1 MERPGRGD
9 GGPAVISAPLLR
21 MDACRIFFD
30 GTFSTPRLDH
40 PECVTVAADGAVWCG
55 GEAGQIYRIDP
66 TGSAWRRSPAPAG
79 SRLGLAF
86 GPDGALYVCDAVRR
100 AVLRFDP
107 ADGGLTEFAAGP
119 PGRAFTMPNYPVFD
133 AEGRLYVS
141 DSGPRRPAG
150 PRGVPVRPLRPRRGL
165 ARRSVHRRER
175 ARARARR
182 RRVVRGGDVRQPRHP
197 HRHRAGRRRRG
208 ARGLRRARR
217 DARRARVRARRRPLR
232 RVLRAERDLRVDARR
247 AARAAG
253 PRRAAHTLCRPTN
266 LAFRGATLFAANLG
280 RWHVTALDLPG
291 GTDAP

>member
-1 MERPGRGD
+1 M
-9 GGPAVISAPLLR
+9 ISAPLLR

-66 TGSAWRRSPAPAG
+66 DGEHLEEVARTGG
-79 SRLGLAF
+79 FTLGLAF

-107 ADGGLTEFAAGP
+107 ADSGLTEFAAGP

-141 DSGPRRPAG
+141 DSGPADRPGPGVYRFDPSGRGEVWHDGPFTVANGLALEPGGGALYVAETFANLVTRVAIAPDGGAGEREVFAVLDAMPDGLAFGPDGALYVGCYEPSTIVRVTPDGRPA
-150 PRGVPVRPLRPRRGL
+150 LL
-165 ARRSVHRRER
+165 VHDET
-175 ARARARR
+175 
-182 RRVVRGGDVRQPRHP
+182 
-197 HRHRAGRRRRG
+197 
-208 ARGLRRARR
+208 
-217 DARRARVRARRRPLR
+217 
-232 RVLRAERDLRVDARR
+232 
-247 AARAAG
+247 
-253 PRRAAHTLCRPTN
+253 AHTLCRPTN

-280 RWHVTALDLPG
+280 RWHITALDLPG